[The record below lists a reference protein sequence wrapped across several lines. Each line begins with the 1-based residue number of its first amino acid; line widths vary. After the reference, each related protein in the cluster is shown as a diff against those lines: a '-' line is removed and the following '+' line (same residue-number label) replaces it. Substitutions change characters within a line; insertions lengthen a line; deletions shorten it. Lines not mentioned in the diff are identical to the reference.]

1 MISTTAKLAGLL
13 AATSLLV
20 TPAAFAARSAPANL
34 GQAGVWSFPSCDTV
48 RAPEYEYIYSGDPC
62 VKSPARL
69 APEPNAASVPLDILS
84 TPTQVGRWRFPGCA
98 DSVEYEYI
106 FSGCQF

>member
-1 MISTTAKLAGLL
+1 MISTTAKLVGLL

-34 GQAGVWSFPSCDTV
+34 GQAGVWSFPSCDIV
-48 RAPEYEYIYSGDPC
+48 RATEYDYIYSGDPC
-62 VKSPARL
+62 VKTPAAL
-69 APEPNAASVPLDILS
+69 VPDANAAGVPLVIFS

-106 FSGCQF
+106 FSGCQL